1 MLRRLRVIRS
11 GQIEIRTPNGAFHRF
26 GDTGGAPRASIR
38 VYDLRAFLRIA
49 LEGETGAGIAY
60 MNAEWDADD
69 LVSAIRVIIENRR
82 ALGGGTL
89 PARVL
94 GSLAHRMRRNT
105 VRGARRNIARH
116 YDLGN
121 EFFELFLD
129 PTMTYSAAV
138 FASDDE
144 ELESAQLRKYRRLA
158 AKAGIRPEHHVL
170 EIGCGWG
177 GFAEFAAREI
187 GCRVTGLTISSK
199 QAEYARSRIRSAGL
213 ENRVRIEHTDYRNAT
228 GTFDSII
235 SIEMLEAVGHENLA
249 TWFAACDRLLGPGGV
264 AAVQVITIPDQ
275 RYAEYRRGSDF
286 IRRYIFPGGHL
297 PSLGAIVRALECHS
311 TLGIESID
319 NIASHYAETL
329 RRWRRSLLG
338 RRGDVLGMG
347 FQPDFFRRWE
357 YYLAYCEAA
366 FASRILSDLQIV
378 LARPGS
384 GDLNAGPYEG
394 SAA

>member
-1 MLRRLRVIRS
+1 MDD
-11 GQIEIRTPNGAFHRF
+11 P
-26 GDTGGAPRASIR
+26 
-38 VYDLRAFLRIA
+38 RAFLRIL

-60 MNAEWDADD
+60 MKAEWDSED
-69 LVSAIRVIIENRR
+69 LVSAVRVIIENRR
-82 ALGGGTL
+82 ALGGGTR
-89 PARVL
+89 PARLL

-105 VRGARRNIARH
+105 VPGSRRNIARH

-138 FASDDE
+138 FASADDT
-144 ELESAQLRKYRRLA
+144 LEAAQLNKYRRLA
-158 AKAGIRPEHHVL
+158 EKAGLRAEHHVL

-187 GCRVTGLTISSK
+187 GCRVTGLTISRK
-199 QAEYARSRIRSAGL
+199 QAAYAESRIRAAGL
-213 ENRVRIEHTDYRNAT
+213 EDRVRIERTDYRNAT
-228 GTFDSII
+228 GTYDRIV

-249 TWFAACDRLLGPGGV
+249 TWFAACDRLLGPGGT
-264 AAVQVITIPDQ
+264 AAIQVITIPDQ
-275 RYAEYRRGSDF
+275 RYAEYLRGSDF

-297 PSLGAIVRALECHS
+297 PSLGAIARALESHS
-311 TLGIESID
+311 TLGIESIE
-319 NIASHYAETL
+319 NIATHYAETL
-329 RRWRRSLLG
+329 RRWRNSLVE
-338 RRGDVLGMG
+338 RRRDVHDMG
-347 FQPDFFRRWE
+347 FGAEFFRRWE

-384 GDLNAGPYEG
+384 SDLGIGPYR
-394 SAA
+394 SSLA

>member
-1 MLRRLRVIRS
+1 MLRRLEA
-11 GQIEIRTPNGAFHRF
+11 IERGRLELRTPDGAVHGF
-26 GDTGGAPRASIR
+26 GDPEGSPRTTIR
-38 VYDLRAFLRIA
+38 VSDARAFLRIL

-60 MNAEWDADD
+60 MKAEWETED
-69 LVSAIRVIIENRR
+69 LVSAIRVVIENRR
-82 ALGGGTL
+82 ALGGGTRA
-89 PARVL
+89 ARLL

-105 VRGARRNIARH
+105 VHGSRRNIARH

-121 EFFELFLD
+121 EFFNLFLD

-138 FASDDE
+138 FASEDDT
-144 ELESAQLRKYRRLA
+144 LQAAQLNKYRRLA
-158 AKAGIRPEHHVL
+158 EKARVRADHHVL

-187 GCRVTGLTISSK
+187 GCRVTGLTISRR
-199 QAEYARSRIRSAGL
+199 QAEYAKARIRAAGL
-213 ENRVRIEHTDYRNAT
+213 DDRVRIERTDYRNAV
-228 GTFDSII
+228 GTFDRIV

-249 TWFAACDRLLGPGGV
+249 TWFAACDRLLGPGGT

-297 PSLGAIVRALECHS
+297 PSLGAIARALESHT
-311 TLGIESID
+311 TLGIESVE
-319 NIASHYAETL
+319 NIATHYAETL
-329 RRWRRSLLG
+329 RRWRGSLVE
-338 RRGDVLGMG
+338 RRRDVLDMG
-347 FQPDFFRRWE
+347 FDAEFFRRWE

-378 LARPGS
+378 LARPGT
-384 GDLNAGPYEG
+384 GDLGTGPYR
-394 SAA
+394 SSLA